1 MREREGSFIAPRLQ
15 LETGLPNCS
24 IKIISRTLKRNGFS
38 YIQTRRKGL
47 MTPSDLKCRV
57 KFANLIKKNYDKDIQ
72 KKDICFSLDGKS
84 FVHKL
89 NPRDQARA
97 PKARKWRTKMKD
109 WQQTVWQKAILVEVK
124 LSYCFNK
131 NFSRRKPFK
140 LSLTIGHQVNRS
152 KMPGFQFTFSW
163 DFSKTFF
170 IFITL
175 YEIYLVW
182 WGKVS
187 VEKQWIT
194 EPIYI

>member
-1 MREREGSFIAPRLQ
+1 MSIRKKIPLVVSLRMRLLHQEKKNPIYVIRKRYPGYSTSSVYRHCKKDISNKETDKIKINQRRRKSLTVRDERRLIRKLYKLREREGSFIAPRLQ

-97 PKARKWRTKMKD
+97 PKARKWWTKMKD
-109 WQQTVWQKAILVEVK
+109 
-124 LSYCFNK
+124 
-131 NFSRRKPFK
+131 
-140 LSLTIGHQVNRS
+140 
-152 KMPGFQFTFSW
+152 
-163 DFSKTFF
+163 
-170 IFITL
+170 
-175 YEIYLVW
+175 
-182 WGKVS
+182 
-187 VEKQWIT
+187 
-194 EPIYI
+194 